1 MAYEVNF
8 GTMRVATSKPGSKKT
23 GKFRIA
29 MLGDFSARANSGKL
43 DTGSALG
50 SRKPLK
56 VDCDNLDATLK
67 KLGVKLRLPLGADG
81 AGVELAVNS
90 MDDLHPDQL
99 YSNLPIFSE
108 LSGLRQ
114 RLKTQST
121 FAKAAKEVQ
130 GWAGVKISRP
140 PRRKPRSAS
149 IPANG
154 KLSDFARLIGAPTVA
169 AKPTVSIAEML
180 KQMVGPYVVPA
191 KDPRQDQLVA
201 TVDSALA
208 ATMRSVLHHPD
219 FQSFEALW
227 RSVDMLVRRLET
239 DEKLQIVLYDVT
251 AEEIAADLSKAD
263 ALENSGLYKLLVEQ
277 PALDVAQGPFA
288 VVIGN
293 YLFEQTPPHAEL
305 LGRIAKIAAQT
316 QMAFIAGVGTSCLD
330 TKPAD
335 LHPLIREAWDSLAGM
350 PEAAYVGLVVPR
362 FMLRNPYGDRTDP
375 IDSFDFE
382 EFTPQAG
389 LSGMLWGN
397 SAVVAGLLLGATFS
411 QQGDKMKPGSVLS
424 IGDMPF
430 YYYTDSDGDQ
440 TALPCTER
448 MLSSKMAELVSKH
461 RFMPMLSIKGQPE
474 VRLGGLG
481 SLAGGPLA
489 GPWKP
494 VTASTPEP
502 APAAE
507 AEAPAEESAEATE
520 ETPAESAETSAETA
534 AEPAAEAASSDP
546 ELDKLLA
553 DLNPEPAAEEAKTD
567 EAAPAAEAEPE
578 VDPELAKLLK
588 ELG

>member
-8 GTMRVATSKPGSKKT
+8 GTMRVATSKPATKKT

-43 DTGSALG
+43 DTGAELG
-50 SRKPLK
+50 NRKPLK
-56 VDCDNLDATLK
+56 VDCDNVDATIK
-67 KLGVKLRLPLGADG
+67 RLGVKLRLPLGGDG
-81 AGVELAVNS
+81 SAVELAVNS
-90 MDDLHPDQL
+90 IDDLHPDQL

-114 RLKTQST
+114 RLK
-121 FAKAAKEVQ
+121 
-130 GWAGVKISRP
+130 
-140 PRRKPRSAS
+140 PRSAA

-154 KLSDFARLIGAPTVA
+154 KLSDFARLVGAPTVK

-277 PALDVAQGPFA
+277 PALDAAQGPFA

-305 LGRIAKIAAQT
+305 LGRIAKTVAQT
-316 QMAFIAGVGTSCLD
+316 QTAFIV
-330 TKPAD
+330 
-335 LHPLIREAWDSLAGM
+335 
-350 PEAAYVGLVVPR
+350 
-362 FMLRNPYGDRTDP
+362 
-375 IDSFDFE
+375 
-382 EFTPQAG
+382 
-389 LSGMLWGN
+389 
-397 SAVVAGLLLGATFS
+397 
-411 QQGDKMKPGSVLS
+411 
-424 IGDMPF
+424 
-430 YYYTDSDGDQ
+430 
-440 TALPCTER
+440 
-448 MLSSKMAELVSKH
+448 
-461 RFMPMLSIKGQPE
+461 
-474 VRLGGLG
+474 
-481 SLAGGPLA
+481 
-489 GPWKP
+489 
-494 VTASTPEP
+494 
-502 APAAE
+502 
-507 AEAPAEESAEATE
+507 
-520 ETPAESAETSAETA
+520 
-534 AEPAAEAASSDP
+534 
-546 ELDKLLA
+546 
-553 DLNPEPAAEEAKTD
+553 
-567 EAAPAAEAEPE
+567 
-578 VDPELAKLLK
+578 
-588 ELG
+588 

>member
-8 GTMRVATSKPGSKKT
+8 GTMRVATSKPATKKT
-23 GKFRIA
+23 GRFRIA

-43 DTGSALG
+43 DTGAELG

-56 VDCDNLDATLK
+56 VDCDNVDATIK
-67 KLGVKLRLPLGADG
+67 RLGVKLRLPLGGDG
-81 AGVELAVNS
+81 SAVELAVNS
-90 MDDLHPDQL
+90 IDDLHPDQL

-130 GWAGVKISRP
+130 AWAGVKISRP
-140 PRRKPRSAS
+140 PRRRPRSAA

-154 KLSDFARLIGAPTVA
+154 KLSDFARLVGAPTVKS
-169 AKPTVSIAEML
+169 KPTVSIAEML

-201 TVDSALA
+201 TVDLALA

-277 PALDVAQGPFA
+277 PAMDAAQGSFA

-305 LGRIAKIAAQT
+305 VGRIAKVVAQT
-316 QMAFIAGVGTSCLD
+316 QTAFIAGVGTSCID

-335 LHPLIREAWDSLAGM
+335 LHPLIKEAWDALAEM
-350 PEAAYVGLVVPR
+350 PEAAYLGLVVPR
-362 FMLRNPYGDRTDP
+362 FMLRNPYGEKTDP

-397 SAVVAGLLLGATFS
+397 SAVIAGLLLGATFS

-448 MLSSKMAELVSKH
+448 MLSSKMADLVSKH

-474 VRLGGLG
+474 IRVGGLG
-481 SLAGGPLA
+481 SVAGGPLA
-489 GPWKP
+489 GSWKP
-494 VTASTPEP
+494 VTGSSDA

-507 AEAPAEESAEATE
+507 AEAPAEETVAEATE
-520 ETPAESAETSAETA
+520 EASGESTEA
-534 AEPAAEAASSDP
+534 PAEAAAETPASDP

-553 DLNPEPAAEEAKTD
+553 DLNPEPAAEEAKTE
-567 EAAPAAEAEPE
+567 EAAPAAEGEAEM
-578 VDPELAKLLK
+578 DPELAKLLK

>member
-8 GTMRVATSKPGSKKT
+8 GTMRVATSKPATKKT
-23 GKFRIA
+23 GKFRVA

-43 DTGSALG
+43 DTGTELG

-56 VDCDNLDATLK
+56 VDCDNVDATIK
-67 KLGVKLRLPLGADG
+67 RLGVKLRLPLGSDG
-81 AGVELAVNS
+81 SSVELAVNS

-99 YSNLPIFSE
+99 YSSLPIFSE

-130 GWAGVKISRP
+130 AWAGVKIARP
-140 PRRKPRSAS
+140 PRRRPRSAA

-154 KLSDFARLIGAPTVA
+154 KLSDFARLVGAPTVKT
-169 AKPTVSIAEML
+169 KPTVSIAEML

-208 ATMRSVLHHPD
+208 ATMRTVLHHPD

-277 PALDVAQGPFA
+277 PALDAAQGPFA

-305 LGRIAKIAAQT
+305 LGRIAKIVAQT
-316 QMAFIAGVGTSCLD
+316 QTAFIAGVGTSCLD

-335 LHPLIREAWDSLAGM
+335 LHELIKEAWDALAGM

-362 FMLRNPYGDRTDP
+362 FMLRNPYGEKTDP

-389 LSGMLWGN
+389 LNGMLWGN
-397 SAVVAGLLLGATFS
+397 SAAIAGLLLGATFS

-474 VRLGGLG
+474 IRLGGLG

-489 GPWKP
+489 GSWKP
-494 VTASTPEP
+494 VTGSSDA
-502 APAAE
+502 APTAE
-507 AEAPAEESAEATE
+507 AEAPAEPAAEATE
-520 ETPAESAETSAETA
+520 EAAAESTEA
-534 AEPAAEAASSDP
+534 PAEAAAEVPASDP

-553 DLNPEPAAEEAKTD
+553 DLNPEPAAEEAKTE
-567 EAAPAAEAEPE
+567 EAAPAAEPE
-578 VDPELAKLLK
+578 LDPELAKLLK

>member
-1 MAYEVNF
+1 MGYEVNF
-8 GTMRVATSKPGSKKT
+8 GTMRVGASKPGSKT
-23 GKFRIA
+23 AGKFRIA
-29 MLGDFSARANSGKL
+29 LLGDFSARASGGKL
-43 DTGSALG
+43 DTGTALAA
-50 SRKPLK
+50 RKPLK
-56 VDCDNLDATLK
+56 VDCDNVDATLK
-67 KLGVKLRLPLGADG
+67 RLAVKLRLPIG
-81 AGVELAVNS
+81 AGGGVVELAVNS

-114 RLKTQST
+114 RLKTTST

-130 GWAGVKISRP
+130 AWAGVKLTRP
-140 PRRKPRSAS
+140 PRMRPRSSAV
-149 IPANG
+149 PANG
-154 KLSDFARLIGAPTVA
+154 RLSDFARLVGRPTAP
-169 AKPTVSIAEML
+169 AKATVSIADML
-180 KQMVGPYVVPA
+180 KLMVGPYVVPA

-239 DEKLQIVLYDVT
+239 DEQLQIVIYDVT
-251 AEEIAADLSKAD
+251 AEEIAADLSTAD
-263 ALENSGLYKLLVEQ
+263 VLENSGLYKLLVEQ
-277 PALDVAQGPFA
+277 PALDAAQGPFS

-293 YLFEQTPPHAEL
+293 YQFEQTPPHAEL
-305 LGRIAKIAAQT
+305 LGRIAKITAQT
-316 QMAFIAGVGTSCLD
+316 QTAFIAGVSTACLD

-335 LHPLIREAWDSLAGM
+335 LHPLIRESWDALAKM
-350 PEAAYVGLVVPR
+350 PEAGYVGLVVPR
-362 FMLRNPYGDRTDP
+362 FMLRNPYGANTDP

-389 LSGMLWGN
+389 LSGMLWSN
-397 SAVVAGLLLGATFS
+397 SAVIAGLLLGMTFS
-411 QQGDKMKPGSVLS
+411 QQGSKMKPGTVLS
-424 IGDMPF
+424 LGDMPF
-430 YYYTDSDGDQ
+430 YYYTDADGDQ

-448 MLSSKMAELVSKH
+448 MLSSKMAEMAIRQ
-461 RFMPMLSIKGQPE
+461 RFMPMLSMKGRPE

-489 GPWKP
+489 GPWQP
-494 VTASTPEP
+494 ISASSPEP
-502 APAAE
+502 AAAAGTE
-507 AEAPAEESAEATE
+507 PAEPE
-520 ETPAESAETSAETA
+520 EKAETA
-534 AEPAAEAASSDP
+534 EPVESAASVEEPATGAEPAAEAPASDP

-553 DLNPEPAAEEAKTD
+553 GLNEEPAA
-567 EAAPAAEAEPE
+567 AAPAEAVAEAEPE

-588 ELG
+588 ELGG

>member
-8 GTMRVATSKPGSKKT
+8 GTMRVAASKPGTKKT

-43 DTGSALG
+43 DTGAALG

-67 KLGVKLRLPLGADG
+67 RLGVRLRLPLGADG
-81 AGVELAVNS
+81 AVVEIAVNS

-99 YSNLPIFSE
+99 YGNLPIFSE

-130 GWAGVKISRP
+130 AWAGVTIARP

-180 KQMVGPYVVPA
+180 KQMVGPYVVAA

-201 TVDSALA
+201 TVDAALA

-277 PALDVAQGPFA
+277 PSLDAAQGPFA

-305 LGRIAKIAAQT
+305 LGRIAKIVAQT

-330 TKPAD
+330 TKPGD
-335 LHPLIREAWDSLAGM
+335 LHPLIREAWDALAGM
-350 PEAAYVGLVVPR
+350 PEVAYVGLVVPR

-411 QQGDKMKPGSVLS
+411 QQGDKMKPSSVLS
-424 IGDMPF
+424 LGDMPF

-489 GPWKP
+489 GTWKP

-502 APAAE
+502 APAE
-507 AEAPAEESAEATE
+507 EKEESAEATE
-520 ETPAESAETSAETA
+520 EAPAESAETPAETA
-534 AEPAAEAASSDP
+534 ADPAAEAPASDP

>member
-1 MAYEVNF
+1 
-8 GTMRVATSKPGSKKT
+8 
-23 GKFRIA
+23 
-29 MLGDFSARANSGKL
+29 
-43 DTGSALG
+43 
-50 SRKPLK
+50 
-56 VDCDNLDATLK
+56 
-67 KLGVKLRLPLGADG
+67 
-81 AGVELAVNS
+81 
-90 MDDLHPDQL
+90 
-99 YSNLPIFSE
+99 
-108 LSGLRQ
+108 
-114 RLKTQST
+114 
-121 FAKAAKEVQ
+121 
-130 GWAGVKISRP
+130 
-140 PRRKPRSAS
+140 
-149 IPANG
+149 
-154 KLSDFARLIGAPTVA
+154 
-169 AKPTVSIAEML
+169 ML

-277 PALDVAQGPFA
+277 PALDAAQGPFA

-305 LGRIAKIAAQT
+305 LGRIAKIVAQT
-316 QMAFIAGVGTSCLD
+316 QTAFIAGVGTSCLD

-335 LHPLIREAWDSLAGM
+335 LHPLIKEAWDALAGM

-362 FMLRNPYGDRTDP
+362 FMLRNPYGDKTDP

-382 EFTPQAG
+382 EFTPQDG

-448 MLSSKMAELVSKH
+448 MLSSKMADLVSKH

-474 VRLGGLG
+474 IRLGGLG
-481 SLAGGPLA
+481 SVAGGLLAGS
-489 GPWKP
+489 WKP
-494 VTASTPEP
+494 VTGSSDAAP
-502 APAAE
+502 AAAAE
-507 AEAPAEESAEATE
+507 AEAPAEETPLEATE
-520 ETPAESAETSAETA
+520 EAPAESAEAPAEA
-534 AEPAAEAASSDP
+534 AAEAPASDP

-553 DLNPEPAAEEAKTD
+553 DLNPEPTAEEAKTE
-567 EAAPAAEAEPE
+567 EAAPAAADGEAEM
-578 VDPELAKLLK
+578 DPELAKLLK